1 MSSSSSSSKMNIFKK
16 LFENFKIKYTL
27 AGLILYFSLMLVLV
41 GALAVSSTRSMNRT
55 VTTIVQGNIPLMVL
69 MTGIESLLANQ
80 KVQTGLTTADTSGAV
95 FFENSRQIR
104 RLLDETEGLLEKY
117 DRLSDLEDGL
127 LHQAKGIVKDFR
139 GVYSRYDQEARTY
152 FKALGEEGQEEASGL
167 REGLKEPASRLDS
180 LATEFKAI
188 VEKLNQ
194 DASLLA
200 RRQNEKILKELI
212 VSLGAIV
219 LIGALGG
226 LAVFFGISGKLGEV
240 TGRVREVA
248 TGEAD
253 LTKRIPVRGK
263 TELDELASLLNSFI
277 QRIQELIKEAR
288 GAGERVAEEV
298 VQLSSLAQQLAST
311 AVEGQA
317 QSEEVSRAAQA
328 VGEQVQSVAAAMEE
342 MTATISEISRHT
354 TSASQKAQDAREE
367 SAQALNAVEGLNSA
381 SRKIGEIS
389 KLIGDIAQQTNLLA
403 LNATIE
409 AARAGEAGKGFAVVA
424 GEVKD
429 LAQQTEKLVKEIE
442 TAVSTLLG
450 RVEEVSSAT
459 SRNAEVIESVT
470 ELANNVAAAV
480 EEQTAVVNE
489 VSRNAQTVASHASDL
504 VHQSQGITEASS
516 QTAQGS
522 EMAQKTASQLKEQA
536 VKLREILG
544 SFVV

>member
-1 MSSSSSSSKMNIFKK
+1 MSSSKMNIFKK

-80 KVQTGLTTADTSGAV
+80 KVQTGLTTADASGAV

-117 DRLSDLEDGL
+117 DRLPDLEDGL

-152 FKALGEEGQEEASGL
+152 FKTLGEEGQEEASGL

-248 TGEAD
+248 TGKAD

-263 TELDELASLLNSFI
+263 TELDELASLVNSFI
-277 QRIQELIKEAR
+277 QRIQGLIKEAR

>member
-1 MSSSSSSSKMNIFKK
+1 MSSSKMNIFKK

-80 KVQTGLTTADTSGAV
+80 KVQTGLTTADASGAV

-152 FKALGEEGQEEASGL
+152 FKTLGEEGQEEASGL

-248 TGEAD
+248 TGKAD

-263 TELDELASLLNSFI
+263 TELDELASLVNSFI
-277 QRIQELIKEAR
+277 QRIQGLIKEAR

>member
-1 MSSSSSSSKMNIFKK
+1 MSSSKMNVFKK
-16 LFENFKIKYTL
+16 LLENFKIKYTL

-55 VTTIVQGNIPLMVL
+55 VTTIVQGNIPLMAL

-200 RRQNEKILKELI
+200 RRQNEKILKDLI

-263 TELDELASLLNSFI
+263 TELDELASLVNSFI

-342 MTATISEISRHT
+342 MTATISEISQHT

>member
-1 MSSSSSSSKMNIFKK
+1 MSSSSKMNIFKK

-240 TGRVREVA
+240 TARVREVA

-367 SAQALNAVEGLNSA
+367 SAQALSAVEGLNSA

-522 EMAQKTASQLKEQA
+522 EMAQKTASPIKGQA

>member
-1 MSSSSSSSKMNIFKK
+1 MNIFKK

-80 KVQTGLTTADTSGAV
+80 KVQTGLTTADASGAV

-117 DRLSDLEDGL
+117 DRLPDLEDGL

-152 FKALGEEGQEEASGL
+152 FKTLGEEGQEEASGL

-248 TGEAD
+248 TGKAD

-263 TELDELASLLNSFI
+263 TELDELASLVNSFI
-277 QRIQELIKEAR
+277 QRIQGLIKEAR